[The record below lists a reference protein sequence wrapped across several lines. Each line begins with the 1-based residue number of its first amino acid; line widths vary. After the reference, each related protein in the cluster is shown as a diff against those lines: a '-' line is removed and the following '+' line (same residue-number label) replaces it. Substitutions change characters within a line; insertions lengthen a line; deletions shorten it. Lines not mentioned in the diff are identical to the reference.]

1 LVLCRQTPNPPAPYY
16 FDVLQAFAAF
26 CYVIT
31 ATKTFT
37 GLAAFALA
45 MSVLFSAGQSVAPGR
60 EADLKRLQ
68 GYWEGEGAG
77 GKCTITITNNTL
89 HYRAGNGWFMTKFTL
104 PDKTS
109 PQQLHATITD
119 SAPPTNSIGTVVHAI
134 FKIEGDVL
142 TLATI
147 DINETPLQDFTT
159 ARERYIVRKTTP
171 PPKNSKSAGCN
182 PQPRAASRETN
193 LLDSLFKFPIP
204 TAPISPGAK

>member
-1 LVLCRQTPNPPAPYY
+1 M
-16 FDVLQAFAAF
+16 
-26 CYVIT
+26 T

-45 MSVLFSAGQSVAPGR
+45 MSVLFSQGQSVAPGR
-60 EADLKRLQ
+60 EADLKRMQ

-77 GKCTITITNNTL
+77 GKCAITITNNTL
-89 HYRAGNGWFMTKFTL
+89 HYRAGNGWFMTTFTL

-134 FKIEGDVL
+134 FKIEGDTL

-147 DINETPLQDFTT
+147 DINEMPPQDFTT
-159 ARERYIVRKTTP
+159 ARERYIVKKTVP
-171 PPKNSKSAGCN
+171 PPKNSKPAGCK
-182 PQPRAASRETN
+182 PQPRATPRETN
-193 LLDSLFKFPIP
+193 LLDSIFKFPILTTP
-204 TAPISPGAK
+204 VSPAAK